1 MRLHRIH
8 RPHASRQAGIS
19 LIEVVISMTIL
30 LMVAAT
36 AVGSL
41 RSGVATLGA
50 TENSAVAIDAIR
62 EFSEFTYGF
71 TVAELDALDD
81 TQVSPVL
88 ANGDPFPDAGD
99 LMLSLNVQAV
109 EDLDPETVTTPGAS
123 STRIVTVTATADG
136 QQLLEASWLI
146 AEQ

>member
-1 MRLHRIH
+1 MHLHRVH
-8 RPHASRQAGIS
+8 HPHVKRQAGIS
-19 LIEVVISMTIL
+19 LVEVVISMTIL

-41 RSGVATLGA
+41 RYGVATLGA
-50 TENSAVAIDAIR
+50 MEDSAVAIDAIR
-62 EFSEFTYGF
+62 EFSEFTYSY

-88 ANGDPFPDAGD
+88 ANGNPFPNAGD
-99 LMLSLNVQAV
+99 LMLTLDVQAV
-109 EDLDPETVTTPGAS
+109 EDLDPETTTTPSAS
-123 STRIVTVTATADG
+123 STRIVTVTAMADG